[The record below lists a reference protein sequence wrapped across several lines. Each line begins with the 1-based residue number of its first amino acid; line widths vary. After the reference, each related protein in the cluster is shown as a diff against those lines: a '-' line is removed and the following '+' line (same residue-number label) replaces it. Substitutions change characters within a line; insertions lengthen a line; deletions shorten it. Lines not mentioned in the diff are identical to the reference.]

1 MRMAKEII
9 YWDSCVF
16 ISWLTNEKRAPAEMS
31 GMEEVA
37 RLFDGNKIVLVTSV
51 LARVETLYGLMTE
64 EAQKTY
70 LEVLSRPNLDEIEV
84 HRDIANLAHEIRSY
98 YKSKGRKTPTTVDAI
113 HIATA
118 IWANVNEMHTFDGCG
133 KQPGILTLN
142 GDEILKGLKIAIP
155 YVKQPT
161 LGF

>member
-1 MRMAKEII
+1 MAKEII

-16 ISWLTNEKRAPAEMS
+16 IAWLSNEVRTPAEMS

-51 LARVETLYGLMTE
+51 LSRVETLYGLMTK
-64 EAQKTY
+64 EAENKY
-70 LEVLSRPNLDEIEV
+70 IEVLSRPNLDEIEV
-84 HRDIANLAHEIRSY
+84 HRDIAQLAHEIRSH
-98 YKSKGRKTPTTVDAI
+98 YKSKGKKTPTTVDAI

-118 IWANVNEMHTFDGCG
+118 IWAKVDELHTFDGCG
-133 KQPGILTLN
+133 KQPGMITLN
-142 GDEILKGLKIAIP
+142 GDEILNGLKIMAP
-155 YVKQPT
+155 NAKQPT